1 MPTYTIIAT
10 DTGGT
15 HISKSNNPQT
25 KLLCLKNIQFPKA
38 YMFEGDAHPIPAAII
53 TPSF

>member
-10 DTGGT
+10 ETGGN
-15 HISKSNNPQT
+15 HMSKSNNPQT
-25 KLLCLKNIQFPKA
+25 KLLVPKKYTFPKV
-38 YMFEGDAHPIPAAII
+38 YIFEGDAHSIPAAII